1 MADVFAI
8 TIPVEVHPHAAV
20 HLETVENARAEG
32 VRQRF
37 VVQVRQDADRTHRR
51 QAAIDNLVQND
62 LFAAAAAL
70 NAYFVQDEQI
80 YLAKVVQKRSL

>member
-1 MADVFAI
+1 MFSSLNDAQMADVFAI

-32 VRQRF
+32 ARQRF

-51 QAAIDNLVQND
+51 QAAIDNWFRMTFSPL
-62 LFAAAAAL
+62 LP
-70 NAYFVQDEQI
+70 
-80 YLAKVVQKRSL
+80 R